1 MRKATR
7 TVATVFGV
15 LAGAAGLE
23 HGIFEVLQGNARPGS
38 LTFPSMGPPCVAEKT
53 WNACEPALSVIP
65 SFLVS
70 GILTIIISLAVLVW
84 AARFLQRK
92 NGGAILILL
101 SVALLLVGGGFF
113 PPLIGIIGGVAGI
126 KINKPVSGKPAG
138 SLIRFL
144 AKLWPWPLVLF
155 VVWILG
161 QWVVGYFFNDFL
173 MKNMGFG
180 LLLILVLLPVAGLT
194 GYAQDMLEKA
204 MAVE

>member
-7 TVATVFGV
+7 TVATVFGI

-23 HGIFEVLQGNARPGS
+23 HGYFEALQGNTRPAS
-38 LTFPSMGPPCVAEKT
+38 LTFPSMGPPCVAESA

-101 SVALLLVGGGFF
+101 CVALLLVGGGFF

-126 KINKPVSGKPAG
+126 KINKQVSGKPAG

-144 AKLWPWPLVLF
+144 AKLWPWTLALF
-155 VVWILG
+155 VTWTLG

-173 MKNMGFG
+173 QKNMGFG
-180 LLLILVLLPVAGLT
+180 VLLILTLLPLSVITA
-194 GYAQDMLEKA
+194 YAHDVLDGERA
-204 MAVE
+204 AE